1 MTAHTVPPAHEADSR
16 GGPLTA
22 PAWTPEHEV
31 DAEQAAVLIA
41 EQFPALRAAPVTLLA
56 TGWDNTVHLVGGE
69 WVFRFPRRAIALR
82 LLAHETAVLPRLAGR
97 LPLPIPF
104 PELIGVPSAHFP
116 WPFWGARLV
125 PGVELA
131 DTGLPDDQRS
141 RAAADLGG
149 FLRALHEPALAEL
162 AVAGSAPP
170 STPPIGAAPSEG
182 LAAAGASRP
191 PAAPPPGSSASSA
204 AEATAAV
211 LPHDP
216 MRRGDP
222 GVRGPQARERLA
234 QLAAS
239 GLWLPDPAVFRLLD
253 EAEPL
258 GPADGP
264 PVLVHGDLH
273 QRHLLLGDD
282 GRATGVIDW
291 GDVCLADPAVDL
303 SLAYSGFAGPARA
316 ALLDAYGPVAAE
328 RAARARV
335 LAVNISAVLAEYAHA
350 EGRAALLRE
359 ALAGVSR
366 AAR

>member
-1 MTAHTVPPAHEADSR
+1 MTTPAVPPAHEAGKR
-16 GGPLTA
+16 AGPVT

-31 DAEQAAVLIA
+31 DAEQAAALLA
-41 EQFPALRAAPVTLLA
+41 EQFPALRAASVTLFA

-82 LLAHETAVLPRLAGR
+82 LLAHETAVLPQLVGR

-104 PELIGVPSAHFP
+104 PELIGVPSARFP

-131 DTGLPDDQRS
+131 DTGLPDDRRT
-141 RAAADLGG
+141 RAAVDLGG
-149 FLRALHEPALAEL
+149 FLRALHDPALAAL
-162 AVAGSAPP
+162 VM
-170 STPPIGAAPSEG
+170 
-182 LAAAGASRP
+182 
-191 PAAPPPGSSASSA
+191 SASGP
-204 AEATAAV
+204 AAV

-222 GVRGPQARERLA
+222 AVRGPQAREWLA
-234 QLAAS
+234 RLAAS
-239 GLWLPDPAVFRLLD
+239 GVWQPDPAVFRLLD

-282 GRATGVIDW
+282 GQATGVIDW

-316 ALLDAYGPVAAE
+316 ALLDAYGPVSPE
-328 RAARARV
+328 REARARV
-335 LAVNISAVLAEYAHA
+335 LAVNLSAVLAEYAHA

-366 AAR
+366 AVR

>member
-1 MTAHTVPPAHEADSR
+1 M
-16 GGPLTA
+16 TA

-31 DAEQAAVLIA
+31 GAAQAATLIA
-41 EQFPALRAAPVTLLA
+41 EQFPALRDAPVTLLA

-69 WVFRFPRRAIALR
+69 WVFRFPRRAVALR

-97 LPLPIPF
+97 LPLPVPF
-104 PELIGVPSAHFP
+104 PELIGVPSDGFP

-131 DTGLPDDQRS
+131 DSGLPDERRS
-141 RAAADLGG
+141 RAATDLGV
-149 FLRALHEPALAEL
+149 FLRALHDPVLAAQVRATPVDQAGL
-162 AVAGSAPP
+162 PAGSA
-170 STPPIGAAPSEG
+170 AVEA
-182 LAAAGASRP
+182 P
-191 PAAPPPGSSASSA
+191 PAAFGPDAASVA
-204 AEATAAV
+204 

-222 GVRGPQARERLA
+222 GVRGPQAREWLARLA
-234 QLAAS
+234 AA
-239 GLWLPDPAVFRLLD
+239 GLWQPDPAVFRLLD

-258 GPADGP
+258 GPGDGA
-264 PVLVHGDLH
+264 PVLAHGDLH

-282 GRATGVIDW
+282 GHATGVIDW

-303 SLAYSGFAGPARA
+303 SLAYSGFIGPARA
-316 ALLDAYGPVAAE
+316 ALLDAYGPVPAE

-335 LAVNISAVLAEYAHA
+335 LAVNLSAVLAEYAHA
-350 EGRAALLRE
+350 EGRTALLRE
-359 ALAGVSR
+359 ALAGIAR

>member
-1 MTAHTVPPAHEADSR
+1 MPPAHEADNR
-16 GGPLTA
+16 AGPVT

-31 DAEQAAVLIA
+31 DVAQAAALLA

-69 WVFRFPRRAIALR
+69 WVFRFPRRAVALR
-82 LLAHETAVLPRLAGR
+82 LLAHETAVLPRLVGR
-97 LPLPIPF
+97 LPLPIPV
-104 PELIGVPSAHFP
+104 PELIGVPSARFP

-131 DTGLPDDQRS
+131 DTGLPDDRRT

-149 FLRALHEPALAEL
+149 FLRALHDPALAAL
-162 AVAGSAPP
+162 VMGDSDP
-170 STPPIGAAPSEG
+170 
-182 LAAAGASRP
+182 
-191 PAAPPPGSSASSA
+191 
-204 AEATAAV
+204 AAV

-222 GVRGPQARERLA
+222 AVRGPQAREWLA
-234 QLAAS
+234 GLAAS
-239 GLWLPDPAVFRLLD
+239 GLWQPDSAVFGLLD

-303 SLAYSGFAGPARA
+303 SLAYSGFTGPARA
-316 ALLDAYGPVAAE
+316 ALLDAYGPVPPE

>member
-1 MTAHTVPPAHEADSR
+1 MI
-16 GGPLTA
+16 A

-31 DAEQAAVLIA
+31 DAAEAAVLIA
-41 EQFPALRAAPVTLLA
+41 EQFPALRGVPVTLLA

-104 PELIGVPSAHFP
+104 PELIGVPSDRFP
-116 WPFWGARLV
+116 WPYWGARLV
-125 PGVELA
+125 PGTELA
-131 DTGLPDDQRS
+131 DTGLPDDQRVH
-141 RAAADLGG
+141 AASALGG
-149 FLRALHEPALAEL
+149 FLRTLHDPALATLVLREPVPVPEL
-162 AVAGSAPP
+162 P
-170 STPPIGAAPSEG
+170 
-182 LAAAGASRP
+182 R
-191 PAAPPPGSSASSA
+191 
-204 AEATAAV
+204 
-211 LPHDP
+211 DP

-222 GVRGPQARERLA
+222 GVRGSMAREWLARLA
-234 QLAAS
+234 TA
-239 GLWLPDPAVFRLLD
+239 GLWQPDPAVFRLLD

-258 GPADGP
+258 GAADGP

-273 QRHLLLGDD
+273 QRHLLLGAD

-316 ALLDAYGPVAAE
+316 ALLDAYGPVPAE

-350 EGRAALLRE
+350 EGRTALLGE
-359 ALAGVSR
+359 ALAGIAR

>member
-1 MTAHTVPPAHEADSR
+1 MTAP
-16 GGPLTA
+16 
-22 PAWTPEHEV
+22 WTPEHEV
-31 DAEQAAVLIA
+31 DAAQAAQLIA
-41 EQFPALRAAPVTLLA
+41 GQFPDLAGAPVAPLA
-56 TGWDNTVHLVGGE
+56 TGWDNTVYLVGGE
-69 WVFRFPRRAIALR
+69 WVFRFPRRAVALP

-104 PELIGVPSAHFP
+104 PERIGVPSAGFG

-125 PGVELA
+125 PGTELA

-149 FLRALHEPALAEL
+149 FLRALHDPALTLDLGESGT
-162 AVAGSAPP
+162 V
-170 STPPIGAAPSEG
+170 
-182 LAAAGASRP
+182 
-191 PAAPPPGSSASSA
+191 
-204 AEATAAV
+204 AV

-222 GVRGPQARERLA
+222 GVRGPLARERLA
-234 QLAAS
+234 RLAAA
-239 GLWLPDPAVFRLLD
+239 GLWQPDPAVFRLLD

-291 GDVCLADPAVDL
+291 GDVCLADSAVDL

-316 ALLDAYGPVAAE
+316 ALFDAYGPVSPE

-335 LAVNISAVLAEYAHA
+335 LAVNISAVLADYAHA

>member
-1 MTAHTVPPAHEADSR
+1 MTAP
-16 GGPLTA
+16 
-22 PAWTPEHEV
+22 WTPEHEV
-31 DAEQAAVLIA
+31 DAAQAAQLVA
-41 EQFPALRAAPVTLLA
+41 EQFPELAGQPVAPLG
-56 TGWDNTVHLVGGE
+56 TGWDNTVYLVGHE
-69 WVFRFPRRAIALR
+69 WVFRFPRRAVALP

-97 LPLPIPF
+97 LPLPVPF
-104 PELIGVPSAHFP
+104 PELLGVPSAGLG

-125 PGVELA
+125 PGTELA
-131 DTGLPDDQRS
+131 DTGLPDGQRF

-149 FLRALHEPALAEL
+149 FLRVLHDPALVS
-162 AVAGSAPP
+162 AVATSPGAPADGMPWSGP
-170 STPPIGAAPSEG
+170 STGGVP
-182 LAAAGASRP
+182 AAAALGPVGGTRADGLP
-191 PAAPPPGSSASSA
+191 
-204 AEATAAV
+204 TV

-222 GVRGPQARERLA
+222 GVRGPLARERLA

-239 GLWLPDPAVFRLLD
+239 GVWQPDPAVFRLLD

-273 QRHLLLGDD
+273 QRHLLLGDG

-303 SLAYSGFAGPARA
+303 SLAYSGFAGLARA
-316 ALLDAYGPVAAE
+316 ALLDAYGPVPPE